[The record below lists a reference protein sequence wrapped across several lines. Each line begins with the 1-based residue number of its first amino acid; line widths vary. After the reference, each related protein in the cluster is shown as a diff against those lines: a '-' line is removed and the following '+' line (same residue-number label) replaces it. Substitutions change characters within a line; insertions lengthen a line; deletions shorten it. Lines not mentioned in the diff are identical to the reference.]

1 MLYVF
6 RRTLQY
12 LVFIIFQLSVVAG
25 FLSHRSLCLY
35 WGVTLEWCDI
45 EKIVSAHVPWS
56 SRSLSPFILCYY
68 DYLAISLQADF
79 CSCCICL
86 CSCTSCL
93 TAILWAIF
101 MEMFL
106 VFCKLGSE
114 EEVKH
119 HWNATLH
126 LQDSVTFT
134 EMKMLLGTYF
144 F

>member
-1 MLYVF
+1 
-6 RRTLQY
+6 
-12 LVFIIFQLSVVAG
+12 
-25 FLSHRSLCLY
+25 
-35 WGVTLEWCDI
+35 
-45 EKIVSAHVPWS
+45 
-56 SRSLSPFILCYY
+56 
-68 DYLAISLQADF
+68 
-79 CSCCICL
+79 
-86 CSCTSCL
+86 
-93 TAILWAIF
+93 